1 MSQKCQT
8 DYITDNDSTQQ
19 FLTGICFLTFYMVN
33 PYCAE
38 DGVVNFRFN
47 FNTAC
52 RATIGRPFLFSAD
65 FSGRAMHAP
74 TKSKLI
80 FYDFLLLCHPV
91 LPFSTTPS
99 VTDKP

>member
-19 FLTGICFLTFYMVN
+19 FLTGICFLAFYMVN

-52 RATIGRPFLFSAD
+52 RGDHRRLYI
-65 FSGRAMHAP
+65 
-74 TKSKLI
+74 
-80 FYDFLLLCHPV
+80 LLT
-91 LPFSTTPS
+91 FQQPS
-99 VTDKP
+99 P